1 MHKLD
6 SLIREALRYNPLTP
20 QGLVRQVVK
29 PGGLTTPDGV
39 YLPEG
44 THVHSIV
51 KNVHHDVD
59 LFGSSANEFDPLRY
73 YNIAAIN
80 QESQKSAVRIG
91 SDFLSWGLGRHAC
104 PGRFFA
110 VHVMKLMLG
119 HLFERYDLEPLKK
132 RPKTV
137 QIGDMEFPS
146 EEAVVRMRRR
156 KCDPDDV
163 RK

>member
-1 MHKLD
+1 M
-6 SLIREALRYNPLTP
+6 TP

-51 KNVHHDVD
+51 KDMQRDVD
-59 LFGSSANEFDPLRY
+59 IFGANAGEFDPLRH
-73 YNIAAIN
+73 YNMSSIGR
-80 QESQKSAVRIG
+80 QSQKSAVHI
-91 SDFLSWGLGRHAC
+91 SPDFLPWGLGKHAC

-119 HLFERYDLEPLKK
+119 HLLIEYEMEPLKEK
-132 RPKTV
+132 PKTV

-146 EEAVVRMRRR
+146 GEAVVRMRRR
-156 KCDPDDV
+156 KTKQEDV
-163 RK
+163 

>member
-6 SLIREALRYNPLTP
+6 SLIRETLRYNPITP

-29 PGGLTTPDGV
+29 PGGLTTPEGV

-51 KNVHHDVD
+51 KSMHHDVD
-59 LFGSSANEFDPLRY
+59 IFGPTAGEFDPLRY
-73 YNIAAIN
+73 YNSSTAK
-80 QESQKSAVRIG
+80 QESQRSAVHIS
-91 SDFLSWGLGRHAC
+91 SDFLSWGLGKHAC

-119 HLFERYDLEPLKK
+119 HLFERYDFEPMKEK
-132 RPKTV
+132 PKTV

-146 EEAVVRMRRR
+146 EEAVVKMRLRTHA
-156 KCDPDDV
+156 
-163 RK
+163 